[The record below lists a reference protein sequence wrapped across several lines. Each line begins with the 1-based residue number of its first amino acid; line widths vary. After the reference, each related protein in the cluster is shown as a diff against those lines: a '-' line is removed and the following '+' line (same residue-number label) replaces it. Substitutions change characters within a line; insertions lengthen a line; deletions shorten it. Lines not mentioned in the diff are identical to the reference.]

1 VAKTWVLDT
10 ETKGTGAHIAPLPR
24 AREEPVSERELAL
37 VLFKRPPP
45 PRRSDEPALPL
56 RFKVVDVM
64 SAQVLAEGIGARA
77 TVVSAQV
84 LAEGIGARATVDLLE
99 GMRSVT
105 DVRIFLWLEATGRWR
120 LLTLA
125 EQKALWGFRRRL
137 PTAAAQPQPAG

>member
-24 AREEPVSERELAL
+24 AREEPLSERELAL
-37 VLFKRPPP
+37 VLFKGP
-45 PRRSDEPALPL
+45 PRPARPQEPALPL

-64 SAQVLAEGIGARA
+64 SAR
-77 TVVSAQV
+77 V

-105 DVRIFLWLEATGRWR
+105 DARIFVWIEMTGRWR
-120 LLTLA
+120 LLTIA
-125 EQKALWGFRRRL
+125 EQKALWGFRRQRR
-137 PTAAAQPQPAG
+137 PAAEPQLQPAG